1 VLKHAGRIDLVPF
14 VCDRA
19 MHYAEETGDP
29 LLIGAATWYVGQAIL
44 SNDMPQGALDMAM
57 MTAERFERLLPD
69 GTPEHFYVYGSL
81 LQLAAIASVR
91 TGDPWRARDVL
102 RGPARQAAQRIGDGK
117 NYHHI
122 FFGPTNLGIHRVS
135 VELEAGEVSEALRMT
150 NDVDISQISYSER
163 QTAHLYQV
171 ARCYECRNNDAA
183 VFVHLKMA
191 AKICPQDFLYTQKAR
206 SMVNTLVKRAKPSYA
221 SEVREFAGQIGL
233 LD

>member
-1 VLKHAGRIDLVPF
+1 
-14 VCDRA
+14 
-19 MHYAEETGDP
+19 
-29 LLIGAATWYVGQAIL
+29 
-44 SNDMPQGALDMAM
+44 

-91 TGDPWRARDVL
+91 TGDPWRARDIL

-135 VELEAGEVSEALRMT
+135 VELETGEVSEALRMA
-150 NDVDISQISYSER
+150 NDVDISQIAYSER

-171 ARCYECRNNDAA
+171 ARCHECRNNDAA

>member
-1 VLKHAGRIDLVPF
+1 MSRPI
-14 VCDRA
+14 C
-19 MHYAEETGDP
+19 
-29 LLIGAATWYVGQAIL
+29 AAPSASITPPSRRL

-81 LQLAAIASVR
+81 VQLAAIAAVR
-91 TGDPWRARDVL
+91 TGDPWRARDLL
-102 RGPARQAAQRIGDGK
+102 RGPGQRASQRVGTGK
-117 NYHHI
+117 SYHHI

-135 VELEAGEVSEALRMT
+135 VELEAGEVSEALRMAD
-150 NDVDISQISYSER
+150 DVDISQIAYSER

-191 AKICPQDFLYTQKAR
+191 AKICPQDFLYTEKAR